1 MNLVQSGANF
11 KVEVSGYDLMQFGE
25 QLIKRAMEEQAILD
39 AARLENESKFSAD
52 GETWLTSSEAAKM
65 CNVCV
70 TTLWAWKKA
79 GFLVPAKVGRS
90 NRYALSD
97 IKKLMASHGTD
108 QKQGKARIPA
118 YEQGSARTGS
128 SGCKCRALAD
138 LSPRSSMVYTISE
151 RCQVVKI

>member
-1 MNLVQSGANF
+1 MDIMNLVQSGASF

-39 AARLENESKFSAD
+39 AARQETDSKFSAD
-52 GETWLTSSEAAKM
+52 GEPWLTSSEAAKM

-70 TTLWAWKKA
+70 TTLWAWKKT

-97 IKKLMASHGTD
+97 IKRLMANHGADETKVKKGFVPMNKV
-108 QKQGKARIPA
+108 QQELARKAANQG
-118 YEQGSARTGS
+118 
-128 SGCKCRALAD
+128 L
-138 LSPRSSMVYTISE
+138 
-151 RCQVVKI
+151 

>member
-1 MNLVQSGANF
+1 MDIMNLVQSGASF
-11 KVEVSGYDLMQFGE
+11 KVEVSGYVLMQFGE

-39 AARLENESKFSAD
+39 AARQETDSKFSAD

-70 TTLWAWKKA
+70 TTLWAGKKT

-97 IKKLMASHGTD
+97 IKKLMANHGTD
-108 QKQGKARIPA
+108 QSKAKMGYQPMNKA
-118 YEQGSARTGS
+118 QQELARQTANAG
-128 SGCKCRALAD
+128 L
-138 LSPRSSMVYTISE
+138 
-151 RCQVVKI
+151 

>member
-1 MNLVQSGANF
+1 MDIMNLVQSGASF

-39 AARLENESKFSAD
+39 AARQETDSKFSAD

-70 TTLWAWKKA
+70 TTLWAWKKT

-97 IKKLMASHGTD
+97 IKKLMANHGTD
-108 QKQGKARIPA
+108 QSKAKMGYQPMNKA
-118 YEQGSARTGS
+118 QQELARLTANG
-128 SGCKCRALAD
+128 GL
-138 LSPRSSMVYTISE
+138 
-151 RCQVVKI
+151 

>member
-1 MNLVQSGANF
+1 MDIMNLVQSGANF

-39 AARLENESKFSAD
+39 AARQENESKFSAD

-108 QKQGKARIPA
+108 QSKAKLGFQPMNKA
-118 YEQGSARTGS
+118 QQEQARKAVNAG
-128 SGCKCRALAD
+128 L
-138 LSPRSSMVYTISE
+138 
-151 RCQVVKI
+151 

>member
-1 MNLVQSGANF
+1 MYTLIVGNALHKNPFAPLVPCHRVVRANG
-11 KVEVSGYDLMQFGE
+11 EIGGYAFGE

-39 AARLENESKFSAD
+39 AARQENDSKFSAD
-52 GETWLTSSEAAKM
+52 GETWITSSEAAKM

-108 QKQGKARIPA
+108 QSKAKLGFQPMNKA
-118 YEQGSARTGS
+118 QQEQARQAANAG
-128 SGCKCRALAD
+128 L
-138 LSPRSSMVYTISE
+138 
-151 RCQVVKI
+151 

>member
-1 MNLVQSGANF
+1 MDIMNLVQSGASF

-39 AARLENESKFSAD
+39 AARQETDSKFSAD

-70 TTLWAWKKA
+70 TTLWAWTKT

-97 IKKLMASHGTD
+97 IKKLMANHGTD
-108 QKQGKARIPA
+108 QSKAKMGYQPRNKA
-118 YEQGSARTGS
+118 QQERARQTAKAG
-128 SGCKCRALAD
+128 L
-138 LSPRSSMVYTISE
+138 
-151 RCQVVKI
+151 